1 MSCKK
6 NRFIRKKILAYYEN
20 NKRDLPWRTEQDN
33 NQNPYFTLVSEIML
47 QQTQV
52 NTALNYYEKFI
63 KKWPNLNKL
72 AQANNDEVLTMW
84 SGLGYYNRAKNLLK
98 AAKIISKKYNGVIP
112 EKYEDLI
119 SLPGIGKYTA
129 SALIS
134 FAFGKFSVVIDTN
147 IKRFIVRLYG
157 LNKND
162 KLYKTKL
169 DEIGKKLFFKSN
181 SGKFAQAIMDFSSD
195 ICSKRNPSCS
205 KCFLKNNCRYDL
217 FLEHDYKKTKVKK
230 KYSLVYFYMFN
241 NKYFFLRKRSLAVV
255 LGGMY
260 EVPGTEWQDKA
271 WPKISSN
278 VKLLYALPKVIRYK
292 LSNTDLQIKIYKANI
307 KDKNYIKDEG
317 IWVCYSDLKNL
328 PISILTKKIL
338 NYCIIAKF

>member
-6 NRFIRKKILAYYEN
+6 NTIIRKKILAYYEN

-52 NTALNYYEKFI
+52 NTALVYYAKFI
-63 KKWPNLNKL
+63 KKWPNLNSL
-72 AQANNDEVLTMW
+72 AKANIDEVLTMW

-112 EKYEDLI
+112 DKYEDLI

-195 ICSKRNPSCS
+195 ICTKRNPSCT
-205 KCFLKNNCRYDL
+205 KCFLNTDCKFDLSLEKNYER
-217 FLEHDYKKTKVKK
+217 KKFKK
-230 KYSLVYFYMFN
+230 KFSLVFFYTFE
-241 NKYFFLRKRSLAVV
+241 NKYFFLKKRSISGT

-260 EVPGTEWQDKA
+260 EVPGTAWQIKS
-271 WPKISSN
+271 WPNPPIKFKSMS
-278 VKLLYALPKVIRYK
+278 ALSKTIRYK
-292 LSNTDLQIKIYKANI
+292 LSNTDLQTKIYKVKVENKDDI
-307 KDKNYIKDEG
+307 KESG
-317 IWVCYSDLKNL
+317 VWVSKSDLEYL
-328 PISILTKKIL
+328 PLSVLTKKIIKYSM
-338 NYCIIAKF
+338 NEK